1 MMIRKLL
8 SLVLL
13 GACLAMLGGCGRV
26 ARTLTVTSD
35 PPGAIVFLNDN
46 EVGRT
51 PVTTN
56 FTWYGTY
63 RVRLEKDGYDTLAL
77 LEPVRA
83 PWFQWVPI
91 DLAFDTVVPGTH
103 HDDHVLGPYKLD
115 PVVASPPEEVLGR
128 ARETRKDAIEGSVAD

>member
-1 MMIRKLL
+1 MTRTLL
-8 SLVLL
+8 SLALL
-13 GACLAMLGGCGRV
+13 GVCLATAGGCGRV
-26 ARTLTVTSD
+26 DRTLTVTSD
-35 PPGAIVFLNDN
+35 PPGAIVYLNDN

-63 RVRLEKDGYDTLAL
+63 RVRLEKEGYTTLTL
-77 LEPVRA
+77 LEPIRA

-103 HDDHVLGPYKLD
+103 RDEHTLGPYKLE
-115 PVVASPPEEVLGR
+115 PVVPAESDDVLAR
-128 ARETRKDAIEGSVAD
+128 ARETAKQAAEGTVAQ